1 MFVSRMLTRE
11 KKIRQLF
18 LKNVEM
24 FVDVDKLG
32 SENHYSLV
40 YFI

>member
-11 KKIRQLF
+11 KKYDGF

-24 FVDVDKLG
+24 FVDVDKSE
-32 SENHYSLV
+32 SEN
-40 YFI
+40 